1 MFLFYHSK
9 PTWNHWWYRNAITSK
24 SINLSIFT
32 KYIDFQNNL
41 YHFSFGSK
49 VKVKFT
55 LQWGCQDSSPFRAP
69 QATPDQLGLLF
80 FCLPSTLFSSSR
92 FFHLHG
98 SPCPP
103 MNWGHT
109 ALHEQ
114 PHQPQHLGL
123 VKSFA
128 DELKL
133 IFHLILEVIRF
144 KLVTFSG
151 HETPGMF
158 YSLSVLIFETNTCN
172 PFQGRETSMKFQPTL
187 HRFFVSFLGPGIP
200 AVAWFIPATWWPI

>member
-1 MFLFYHSK
+1 MNKL
-9 PTWNHWWYRNAITSK
+9 YR
-24 SINLSIFT
+24 
-32 KYIDFQNNL
+32 
-41 YHFSFGSK
+41 FSCGSK
-49 VKVKFT
+49 IKVKFT
-55 LQWGCQDSSPFRAP
+55 PHWDCSFFKVP
-69 QATPDQLGLLF
+69 QVTPARTWFVLLLSF
-80 FCLPSTLFSSSR
+80 FPLSFL
-92 FFHLHG
+92 FHLHY

-103 MNWGHT
+103 INLGQT
-109 ALHEQ
+109 VLHEQ
-114 PHQPQHLGL
+114 QHQPQHLGL

-151 HETPGMF
+151 HKTPSMF

-187 HRFFVSFLGPGIP
+187 HRFLYLFLGQESQQQCGSFQLLGGPSKN
-200 AVAWFIPATWWPI
+200 